1 MTSIAQQQGMTPY
14 AGTVQRTVVERF
26 AGTDAEWDTFVTATP
41 RATFC
46 HLAAWRSIM
55 RDVFGHDSAYL
66 AVRTDDGA
74 LRGVLPLIEV
84 RSRIF
89 GSYLV
94 SMPFLNDG
102 GPLGDASACEA
113 LLAAAGE
120 EASQRDVDLLEIR
133 TRHAMRSEL
142 SVSERKITSL
152 LDLPAT
158 PDELWKR
165 FPSKLRSQ
173 IRRPQK
179 DGMVVRFGLDQRE
192 AFYGVFAR
200 KMRELGTPVLPQRFF
215 AECARRLAGHIE
227 FGVVYREDV
236 PVAAGC
242 GFAFNGEFEITWAG
256 SLRQFNAQSPNM
268 LLYWSLM
275 EQMISRGVRV
285 FNFGRCTPNGP
296 THRFKRQ
303 WNPVEI
309 TLPWLQ
315 RSSVGGV
322 AAPPSPDRP
331 VFRAATAAWRR
342 LPLPITNTL
351 GPLIAGSLP

>member
-1 MTSIAQQQGMTPY
+1 
-14 AGTVQRTVVERF
+14 
-26 AGTDAEWDTFVTATP
+26 VTATTP
-41 RATFC
+41 QWSPASYTGIVRPASVAPFTGPDEEWDAFVATVPSATFC
-46 HLAAWRSIM
+46 HLAGWRSVM
-55 RDVFGHDSAYL
+55 RDALGHEPVYL
-66 AVRTDDGA
+66 ATRTDDGA

-84 RSRIF
+84 RSRLF
-89 GSYLV
+89 GSYLM

-102 GPLGDASACEA
+102 GPLGDGAACEA
-113 LLAAAGE
+113 LLTSAVD
-120 EASQRDVDLLEIR
+120 EARRRDVDLLEIR
-133 TRHAMRSEL
+133 TRHGMPSAL
-142 SVSERKITSL
+142 AVSDRKITSL
-152 LDLPAT
+152 LELPGT
-158 PDELWKR
+158 TEELWKR

-179 DGMVVRFGLDQRE
+179 EGMIARFGIEQLD
-192 AFYGVFAR
+192 AFYDLFAV
-200 KMRELGTPVLPQRFF
+200 KMRELGTPVLPRRFF
-215 AECARRLAGHIE
+215 SECARRLADQIH
-227 FGVVYREDV
+227 FAVVYCKDV

-256 SLRQFNAQSPNM
+256 SPRRFNAQSPNM

-275 EQMISRGVRV
+275 ERMIGDGMRT

-309 TLPWLQ
+309 ALPWLQ
-315 RSSVGGV
+315 SSPRGGA

-342 LPLPITNTL
+342 LPLPITNTV
-351 GPLIAGSLP
+351 GPLIARGLP

>member
-1 MTSIAQQQGMTPY
+1 MSATAQPLSSDAY
-14 AGTVQRTVVERF
+14 AFPAAPSRVERF
-26 AGTDAEWDTFVTATP
+26 TGSDAEWDTFIAGNP

-46 HLAAWRSIM
+46 HLSAWRTIM
-55 RDVFGHDSAYL
+55 RDVFGHEPVYL
-66 AVRTDDGA
+66 AARDPRGV
-74 LRGVLPLIEV
+74 LSGVLPLVEV

-89 GSYLV
+89 GKYLV

-102 GPLGDASACEA
+102 GPLGDDAACQA
-113 LLAAAGE
+113 LLAAADA
-120 EASQRDVDLLEIR
+120 EAIRRRVDLLEIR
-133 TRHAMRSEL
+133 TRHPVASSL
-142 SVSERKITSL
+142 TVSSRKITSL
-152 LDLPAT
+152 LDLPPKPEA
-158 PDELWKR
+158 LWNR

-179 DGMVVRFGLDQRE
+179 EGMTVRFGDEERA

-200 KMRELGTPVLPQRFF
+200 KMRELGTPVLPEKFF
-215 AECARRLAGHIE
+215 DACARHLASNIE
-227 FGVVYREDV
+227 FAVVYFNGA

-242 GFAFNGEFEITWAG
+242 GFAYNGEFEITWAG
-256 SLRQFNAQSPNM
+256 SLREFNAQSPNM

-275 EQMISRGVRV
+275 ARMIDRGLRV

-309 TLPWLQ
+309 ALPWLQ
-315 RSSVGGV
+315 SSSRGV

-331 VFRAATAAWRR
+331 LFRAATAAWRR
-342 LPLPITNTL
+342 LPLPLTNTL
-351 GPLIAGSLP
+351 GPFIARSLP

>member
-1 MTSIAQQQGMTPY
+1 MTSIARPPEVVAY
-14 AGTVQRTVVERF
+14 AHAAQPAVAEPF
-26 AGTDAEWDTFVTATP
+26 AGSDVEWDAFVATAGH
-41 RATFC
+41 ATFC

-66 AVRTDDGA
+66 AVRADDGA
-74 LRGVLPLIEV
+74 LRGVLPLVEV

-102 GPLGDASACEA
+102 GPLGDPPACQA

-120 EASQRDVDLLEIR
+120 EARRRRVDLLEIR
-133 TRHAMRSEL
+133 TRHVIPSAL

-152 LDLPAT
+152 LDLPPK
-158 PDELWKR
+158 PDDLWKR

-179 DGMVVRFGLDQRE
+179 EGMVVRFGQGELG
-192 AFYGVFAR
+192 AFYDVFAR
-200 KMRELGTPVLPQRFF
+200 KMRELGTPVLPRRFF
-215 AECARRLAGHIE
+215 AECARGFGAHIE
-227 FGVVYREDV
+227 LAVVYWNDA

-242 GFAFNGEFEITWAG
+242 GFLFNGEFEITWAG
-256 SLRQFNAQSPNM
+256 SPRQFNAQSPNM

-275 EQMISRGVRV
+275 EHMIGRGARV

-315 RSSVGGV
+315 RSPRGGV

-342 LPLPITNTL
+342 LPLPVANTL